1 MDPKILLDIIVTLGL
16 RLMCIIE
23 RMSTTEPNWS
33 TIPLHTIIM
42 ECTTRPNTSMVLMSS
57 QRSLTGVKRILITKA
72 VDLTIKE
79 KMLTKSVLKG
89 SEAEEVGEGEE
100 EEVANQDI
108 FPTNIT
114 KKALNLPKQES
125 EMFGKDD

>member
-108 FPTNIT
+108 FLTNIT
-114 KKALNLPKQES
+114 KKALNLPKPES